1 MKRTQEVR
9 DAHQEHAKKLL
20 DMGLQKAD
28 VAATL
33 QRKYSL
39 SRATAYRDVD
49 DADISR
55 ESEDHKIEADPMPE
69 ITLEDR
75 EPLMRM
81 TKHLLIDAYEQGNVQ
96 DYARLV
102 REYERLARMGGLSTS
117 SRRLFTPFQS
127 TTPIYEPELLPFALL
142 RSTTSDERQKPVAG
156 VPDAMKLPEPSC
168 LPTSNP
174 P

>member
-1 MKRTQEVR
+1 MKRSNEQKE
-9 DAHQEHAKKLL
+9 AHQQHAKKLL
-20 DMGLQKAD
+20 DMGFQKAD

-96 DYARLV
+96 DYSRLI
-102 REYERLARMGGLSTS
+102 REYERLARMGGLSHK
-117 SRRLFTPFQS
+117 F
-127 TTPIYEPELLPFALL
+127 
-142 RSTTSDERQKPVAG
+142 
-156 VPDAMKLPEPSC
+156 
-168 LPTSNP
+168 
-174 P
+174 

>member
-1 MKRTQEVR
+1 MKRTAEVKE
-9 DAHQEHAKKLL
+9 AHQEHAKKLL

-33 QRKYSL
+33 QRKYGL

-49 DADISR
+49 EADQTR
-55 ESEDHKIEADPMPE
+55 EIEDHKIEADPMPE

-102 REYERLARMGGLSTS
+102 REYERLARMGGLS
-117 SRRLFTPFQS
+117 
-127 TTPIYEPELLPFALL
+127 
-142 RSTTSDERQKPVAG
+142 QKF
-156 VPDAMKLPEPSC
+156 
-168 LPTSNP
+168 
-174 P
+174 

>member
-1 MKRTQEVR
+1 MKRTPEVR
-9 DAHQEHAKKLL
+9 EAHQQHAKKLL
-20 DMGLQKAD
+20 DMGFQKAD

-49 DADISR
+49 EADISR

-96 DYARLV
+96 NYARLI
-102 REYERLARMGGLSTS
+102 REYERLARMGGLS
-117 SRRLFTPFQS
+117 
-127 TTPIYEPELLPFALL
+127 
-142 RSTTSDERQKPVAG
+142 QKF
-156 VPDAMKLPEPSC
+156 
-168 LPTSNP
+168 
-174 P
+174 

>member
-1 MKRTQEVR
+1 MKRTPEVR
-9 DAHQEHAKKLL
+9 EAHQQHAKKLL
-20 DMGLQKAD
+20 DMGFQKAD

-49 DADISR
+49 EADISR
-55 ESEDHKIEADPMPE
+55 ESEDHRIEADPMPE

-102 REYERLARMGGLSTS
+102 REYERLARMGGLSQT
-117 SRRLFTPFQS
+117 F
-127 TTPIYEPELLPFALL
+127 
-142 RSTTSDERQKPVAG
+142 
-156 VPDAMKLPEPSC
+156 
-168 LPTSNP
+168 
-174 P
+174 

>member
-1 MKRTQEVR
+1 MKRPAEAR
-9 DAHQEHAKKLL
+9 EAHQQHAKKLL
-20 DMGLQKAD
+20 DMGFQKAD

-49 DADISR
+49 EADISR
-55 ESEDHKIEADPMPE
+55 ESEDHRIEADPMPE

-102 REYERLARMGGLSTS
+102 REYERLARMGGLS
-117 SRRLFTPFQS
+117 
-127 TTPIYEPELLPFALL
+127 
-142 RSTTSDERQKPVAG
+142 QKF
-156 VPDAMKLPEPSC
+156 
-168 LPTSNP
+168 
-174 P
+174 

>member
-1 MKRTQEVR
+1 MKRPVEVR
-9 DAHQEHAKKLL
+9 ETHQQHAKKLL
-20 DMGLQKAD
+20 DMGFQKAD

-49 DADISR
+49 EADISR

-102 REYERLARMGGLSTS
+102 REYERLARMGGLS
-117 SRRLFTPFQS
+117 
-127 TTPIYEPELLPFALL
+127 
-142 RSTTSDERQKPVAG
+142 QKF
-156 VPDAMKLPEPSC
+156 
-168 LPTSNP
+168 
-174 P
+174 